1 MGKKETYINR
11 TQEYIDDILKDTDI
25 ELVDIEFVKELKDYY
40 LRVYIDKVSGVS
52 IDDCETISRKMNE
65 ILDREDYI
73 DEAYIFEVSSSGDRP
88 FKKENDFKRNLGTM
102 VEVRLYKAID
112 GQKEFSG
119 VLKKYDDNI
128 ITILIN
134 DKNQDIERSNISLV
148 RKAF

>member
-1 MGKKETYINR
+1 M
-11 TQEYIDDILKDTDI
+11 
-25 ELVDIEFVKELKDYY
+25 
-40 LRVYIDKVSGVS
+40 SGVS
-52 IDDCETISRKMNE
+52 IDDCEMISRKMNE

-88 FKKENDFKRNLGTM
+88 FKKENDFKRNLDTI

-134 DKNQDIERSNISLV
+134 DKNQDIERSNTSLV